1 MSPSAK
7 QVIFP
12 SEGAKPI
19 GPYSPAIRFGH
30 LIFTSGQTGLDPKT
44 AKLVSGGVAAEAEQ
58 ALENIGTL
66 LKAAGVSY
74 ENVVKT
80 TLFLTDMADF
90 AAVNE
95 IYAKYFSQDPPAR
108 STFQVA
114 ALPGGALVEIET
126 IAHL

>member
-7 QVIFP
+7 HVIFP
-12 SEGAKPI
+12 AEGAKPI

-30 LIFTSGQTGLDPKT
+30 LVFTSGQTGLDPKT
-44 AKLVSGGVAAEAEQ
+44 AKLVPGGVAAEAKQ
-58 ALENIGTL
+58 ALENVGTL

-80 TLFLTDMADF
+80 TLFLKDMADF
-90 AAVNE
+90 ATVNE
-95 IYAKYFSQDPPAR
+95 VYASYFKVDPPAR

>member
-12 SEGAKPI
+12 GEGAKPI

-30 LIFTSGQTGLDPKT
+30 LVFTSGQTGLDPKT
-44 AKLVSGGVAAEAEQ
+44 GKLVSGGVEAEAKQ
-58 ALENIGTL
+58 ALENVGTL
-66 LKAAGVSY
+66 LKAAGVSF

-80 TLFLTDMADF
+80 TLFLKDIADF
-90 AAVNE
+90 ATVNQV
-95 IYAKYFSQDPPAR
+95 YATYFSQDPPAR